1 MLELTTYTELE
12 IAHRLVTSYAQK
24 CRHLHGHRY
33 EVEITVTSKH
43 RSLNKDGMIVDFK
56 KLKEIVKGVLDEVW
70 DHGACFNAADP
81 LAPTLMA
88 DYETTRL
95 HIVDANPTLE
105 WMVGTWAHDLQT
117 AFDTAQLDLTL
128 ERLKASETAKNTV
141 TWTRDCGSEPAVD
154 PDKPKKTWANVPIP
168 SARDARVER
177 TKMEVD
183 AAALKQASREESR
196 ARHEM
201 IRNLSVKTGV
211 GIGTCRKVLME
222 CDWDF
227 AHAHKKLEYLR
238 HEGILGCQLA
248 PADECQLKEMPK
260 DTCRDGRSNQQ
271 KIADLMERTG
281 YPEDVC
287 LKALIDGGWDFA
299 LAEKNLAYEYDH
311 GRTPGYY
318 KQKAAAIA
326 PASPVMEKAEQEI
339 TRPEVAVEVTKP
351 EDELREDEEAYLVS
365 YWPVGYPQPVSAVF
379 ATAMRGIALV
389 RTLKAAV
396 EARHPNGVTLIGFN
410 RVPR

>member
-43 RSLNKDGMIVDFK
+43 RNLNKDGMIVDFK
-56 KLKEIVKGVLDEVW
+56 KLKEIVKGVLDEAW

-81 LAPTLMA
+81 LAPTLMT

-105 WMVGTWAHDLQT
+105 WMVGTWANDLQT

-154 PDKPKKTWANVPIP
+154 PDKPKKTYANIPIQ
-168 SARDARVER
+168 SERDARVER
-177 TKMEVD
+177 PKMEVD
-183 AAALKQASREESR
+183 AAALAPRQASREEFR

-201 IRNLSVKTGV
+201 VRTLSNKTGIGV
-211 GIGTCRKVLME
+211 GTCRKVLME
-222 CDWDF
+222 CNWDF

-238 HEGILGCQLA
+238 REGILGCQLA
-248 PADECQLKEMPK
+248 PADECQLKE
-260 DTCRDGRSNQQ
+260 R
-271 KIADLMERTG
+271 
-281 YPEDVC
+281 PEPEV
-287 LKALIDGGWDFA
+287 
-299 LAEKNLAYEYDH
+299 DH
-311 GRTPGYY
+311 
-318 KQKAAAIA
+318 
-326 PASPVMEKAEQEI
+326 E
-339 TRPEVAVEVTKP
+339 EVAVEASKP

-365 YWPVGYPQPVSAVF
+365 YWPVGYPQPVSGVF

-396 EARHPNGVTLIGFN
+396 EARYPNGVTLISFN